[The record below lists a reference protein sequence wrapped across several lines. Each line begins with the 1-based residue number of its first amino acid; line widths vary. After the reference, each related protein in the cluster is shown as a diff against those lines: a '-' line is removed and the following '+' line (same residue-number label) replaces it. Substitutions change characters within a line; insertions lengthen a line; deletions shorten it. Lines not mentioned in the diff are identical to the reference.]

1 MSLRRSAA
9 ILCSGHRCGR
19 SAGGPP
25 AQTSCEGSYPG
36 VHRCLRFRSKGCM
49 LHTSHL
55 RGTWLQGISE
65 VHDPELRMLLQ
76 QLDAEHRLHCSAW
89 TFWSVSLD
97 STLNGLQ
104 LRSESERA
112 RPLRAPSSSKSCL
125 QQSGQ
130 SRPKP
135 TSTPNHN
142 RALPLL
148 KEALGVRGVRWLLSQ
163 ALLDEEHDQRCPR
176 HHGHG
181 HGVIGR
187 FGRAWA

>member
-125 QQSGQ
+125 QAERAIKTKADIHTESQQSPASFEGGTRRQ
-130 SRPKP
+130 RRSMAPFP
-135 TSTPNHN
+135 GP
-142 RALPLL
+142 A
-148 KEALGVRGVRWLLSQ
+148 GRG
-163 ALLDEEHDQRCPR
+163 A
-176 HHGHG
+176 
-181 HGVIGR
+181 
-187 FGRAWA
+187 